1 MILCPLYSYQYPL
14 IFIQSPWA
22 SPRCPCPAC
31 QEPTFMIPTVVANAT
46 RKQTGSTLAQD
57 QTWLVVWNI
66 FFQIL
71 GIIIPTDFHIF
82 QRGTVGQPPTRNCGS
97 CWDGNV
103 IDRNDREL
111 ATTICQRDLLPVS
124 STTKGFERLTSNPTS
139 SSTPRWGPWMAQGS
153 GDHWTSQNKH
163 WDQMEACDQYFL
175 IWFAGVRFDMFF

>member
-1 MILCPLYSYQYPL
+1 
-14 IFIQSPWA
+14 
-22 SPRCPCPAC
+22 
-31 QEPTFMIPTVVANAT
+31 MIPTVVANAT

-57 QTWLVVWNI
+57 QTWWVVWNS

-111 ATTICQRDLLPVS
+111 ATTICQGDLLRFLRPQKDLNVLPA
-124 STTKGFERLTSNPTS
+124 TQLAVL
-139 SSTPRWGPWMAQGS
+139 PRD
-153 GDHWTSQNKH
+153 GDHGWLKDLGTIGLPKINIGTRWRHVTST
-163 WDQMEACDQYFL
+163 FL
-175 IWFAGVRFDMFF
+175 SGLLGFDSICSFNMGA